1 MCFARTFLN
10 KKTLQKLFLVKI
22 LLQHLIV
29 VKVLF
34 QHITVVDKHE
44 RAHEAKRQKI
54 ARMSQFMNEP
64 KTRPDYSLTG

>member
-1 MCFARTFLN
+1 M
-10 KKTLQKLFLVKI
+10 
-22 LLQHLIV
+22 LQHLIV

-64 KTRPDYSLTG
+64 KPDQTFPHWIMNHINFQSL